1 MGFHSESEPCTAA
14 FQIRKLTSIRLYL
27 NTKTDKRGGQIRS
40 PFSIYGG
47 DPVLIVLGCFA
58 FFSVALVLGCCALT
72 VHDSDLLHQH
82 PPDPDHKQ
90 WPQDGDDP

>member
-1 MGFHSESEPCTAA
+1 MDTLTHFMA
-14 FQIRKLTSIRLYL
+14 RKLTNIRLYL
-27 NTKTDKRGGQIRS
+27 IDQKLQKGGQIRS
-40 PFSIYGG
+40 PFSLYGG

-90 WPQDGDDP
+90 WPQDGDEP